1 MLFPVRFSIQ
11 IDSIIF
17 RRPSGNPK
25 EDIRDH
31 LHQVKLNQKRDLEFM
46 LEVFATENNSLDCI
60 MRNKH
65 KEIERIKSIIDNS
78 KQDLYKVS

>member
-1 MLFPVRFSIQ
+1 MLFPVIFSIQ
-11 IDSIIF
+11 TYSIIF

-25 EDIRDH
+25 EDVRDH

-46 LEVFATENNSLDCI
+46 LEVFATENNSLYRI

-65 KEIERIKSIIDNS
+65 EEIERIKSNIDNS
-78 KQDLYKVS
+78 KQDLYEVS